1 VSNLQS
7 PVEAVRETNREFGKD
22 FFDWIQKTLAS
33 QTKLGVASGP
43 VQGLEISSRALD
55 GRRNH
60 SFRRAWWI
68 ALGVSREEI
77 QPRWVFGYTH
87 SPKN

>member
-43 VQGLEISSRALD
+43 VQGLELRGALLTGD
-55 GRRNH
+55 TT
-60 SFRRAWWI
+60 I
-68 ALGVSREEI
+68 
-77 QPRWVFGYTH
+77 VFGERGG
-87 SPKN
+87 SRLG